1 MTPARHAAPPIL
13 AVLLWALAVS
23 PLPPAAPAVSAEG
36 SVAERALETVRV
48 LAEDIGSR
56 PAGSEAERRAA
67 AYLAGELRAMGYVV
81 STVPFDFT
89 TRSAS
94 GTSQNVIASS
104 PNEDPSVPLV
114 IVGGHYDSVPA
125 GPGANDNASGTAT
138 VLEVAR
144 ELSMYPVPG
153 VAVRYVAFGA
163 EEVGLVGSRRY
174 VGSLDSADRKRLQ
187 VAMSIDMMAVGDRPA
202 FGGSEPWVTEALA
215 RAASQG
221 YRPVQQSGFLRRM
234 SDHAS
239 FLDEDLPAVMF
250 HWLEDPF
257 YHTALDVAA
266 NVQPESLELMT
277 AIAIGLVR
285 VAASR

>member
-1 MTPARHAAPPIL
+1 MTPARYAVPPIL
-13 AVLLWALAVS
+13 AILLWGLAVF
-23 PLPPAAPAVSAEG
+23 PLPAAAPPASAEG
-36 SVAERALETVRV
+36 SVAERALGTVRM

-67 AYLAGELRAMGYVV
+67 AYLAGEFKAMGYVV
-81 STVPFDFT
+81 NTVPFDFT

-94 GTSQNVIASS
+94 GASQNVIASS
-104 PNEDPSVPLV
+104 ATEDPSVPLV
-114 IVGGHYDSVPA
+114 IVGAHYDSVPA

-144 ELSMYPVPG
+144 ELSMYPTAG

-163 EEVGLVGSRRY
+163 EEVGLFGSRRY
-174 VGSLDSADRKRLQ
+174 VQSLDTADRKRLQ
-187 VAMSIDMMAVGDRPA
+187 VAISIDMMAVGDRPA

-221 YRPVQQSGFLRRM
+221 YRPMQQSGMLRRM

-239 FLDEDLPAVMF
+239 FLDEELPAIMF
-250 HWLEDPF
+250 HWLDDPF
-257 YHTALDVAA
+257 YHTALDVVA
-266 NVQPESLELMT
+266 NVQPENIELMT